1 MKFLTVK
8 VIGSKPR
15 SLVFVIDM
23 ELLKREPVELVDRL
37 LFLKMLDLDWLLP
50 NCGLISVAR
59 ELLNKEAA
67 APPLALGVLLSL
79 HPSDGRDRLLL
90 PEGSVFCGTTTR
102 LSPSSSSRST
112 TSSSD
117 AEGDGE
123 GAGLLGG
130 AIIGMG
136 LGTAFT

>member
-8 VIGSKPR
+8 VIGSKPW
-15 SLVFVIDM
+15 SLAFVMAM
-23 ELLKREPVELVDRL
+23 ELLEREPVELVDRL

-50 NCGLISVAR
+50 ICGLISVSR

-67 APPLALGVLLSL
+67 APPFTLVRG
-79 HPSDGRDRLLL
+79 
-90 PEGSVFCGTTTR
+90 

-117 AEGDGE
+117 AEGDGK
-123 GAGLLGG
+123 GVGLLGG
-130 AIIGMG
+130 ARLGMG
-136 LGTAFT
+136 FGKAFT

>member
-1 MKFLTVK
+1 M
-8 VIGSKPR
+8 S
-15 SLVFVIDM
+15 
-23 ELLKREPVELVDRL
+23 
-37 LFLKMLDLDWLLP
+37 
-50 NCGLISVAR
+50 R
-59 ELLNKEAA
+59 ELLEKEAV
-67 APPLALGVLLSL
+67 APLLALGVLLPL
-79 HPSDGRDRLLL
+79 LPSDGRDRLPL
-90 PEGSVFCGTTTR
+90 PEGSVLGGTTTR

>member
-1 MKFLTVK
+1 
-8 VIGSKPR
+8 
-15 SLVFVIDM
+15 M
-23 ELLKREPVELVDRL
+23 ELLEREPVELVDRL

-67 APPLALGVLLSL
+67 APPLTLGVLLPL
-79 HPSDGRDRLLL
+79 LPSDGRDRLPLT
-90 PEGSVFCGTTTR
+90 EGSVLGGTTTR

-117 AEGDGE
+117 AEADGE
-123 GAGLLGG
+123 GVGLPGG
-130 AIIGMG
+130 ARIGMG